1 MGANHAAGRA
11 GEDLAAR
18 FLESCGYTVLERR
31 WRRPGGEIDL
41 VAIRGGRV
49 VFVEVKTR
57 GPGALAPPEAGL
69 HPGQRTRLRR
79 LARRW
84 LAENPCPRR
93 AECRCDL
100 VAVELG
106 GEGQGLV
113 LRHFPGA
120 F

>member
-1 MGANHAAGRA
+1 MGDNHALGRA
-11 GEDLAAR
+11 GEEFAAR
-18 FLESCGYTVLERR
+18 FLESCGYALLERR

-41 VAIRGGRV
+41 IAARAGLV

-57 GPGALAPPEAGL
+57 GPRALAGPEAGL
-69 HPGQRTRLRR
+69 RPRQRSGLRR

-84 LAENPCPRR
+84 LAENPHRLA
-93 AECRCDL
+93 AECRCDV
-100 VAVELG
+100 VAIEFA
-106 GEGQGLV
+106 GEGRGLI

>member
-1 MGANHAAGRA
+1 LGDNHALGRA

-18 FLESCGYTVLERR
+18 FLEACGYTLLARR

-41 VAIRGGRV
+41 IVARDGRV

-57 GPGALAPPEAGL
+57 GPRALAAPEG
-69 HPGQRTRLRR
+69 GMRGRQRSCLRR

-84 LAENPCPRR
+84 LAENPERLGG
-93 AECRCDL
+93 ECRCDV
-100 VAVELG
+100 VAIEFG
-106 GEGQGLV
+106 GEGRGLT
-113 LRHFPGA
+113 LRHFADA